1 MNALY
6 REVRGARKRQMMIR
20 SFKTPF
26 TRPQLGAYHHGVMQ
40 YHYRDVMCN
49 KSPIDIALY
58 LHLIHAV
65 QPGTFIE
72 IGSKFGGS
80 ALMFRDVMQMYDMD
94 TQIVS
99 IDRAPPDVDDRFD
112 GIRFVEGNVLDL
124 EATFTA
130 NALFDMPRPWILS
143 EDSAH
148 TFDACM
154 EVLKFGARH
163 LRVGEYLIMED
174 SVLAELDLADRF
186 DGGPSRA
193 LETFFK
199 QQPGVFEIDTT
210 YCDMFGVNATT
221 NPNGYLR
228 KI

>member
-1 MNALY
+1 
-6 REVRGARKRQMMIR
+6 MMIR

-26 TRPQLGAYHHGVMQ
+26 TRPQLGAYHHGVMN

-65 QPGTFIE
+65 QPGSFIE
-72 IGSKFGGS
+72 VGTKFGGS
-80 ALMFRDVMQMYDMD
+80 ALMFRDVVKMYGLD

-99 IDRAPPDVDDRFD
+99 IDRTPPDADDRFD
-112 GIRFVEGNVLDL
+112 GIRFVQGNVMALDQ
-124 EATFTA
+124 TFA
-130 NALFDMPRPWILS
+130 EHALFDLPRPWILS

-154 EVLKFGARH
+154 AVLSFGAAH
-163 LRVGEYLIMED
+163 LRSGEYLIMED

-193 LETFFK
+193 LE
-199 QQPGVFEIDTT
+199 VFLTAHPDVYEIDKT

-228 KI
+228 KT

>member
-1 MNALY
+1 
-6 REVRGARKRQMMIR
+6 MIR

-26 TRPQLGAYHHGVMQ
+26 TRPQLGAYHQGVMG

-58 LHLIHAV
+58 LHLINAV
-65 QPGTFIE
+65 KPGTFIE
-72 IGSKFGGS
+72 IGTKFGGS
-80 ALMFRDVMQMYDMD
+80 AMLFRDMARMCGLD

-99 IDRAPPDVDDRFD
+99 IDRAPPDSDDRFC
-112 GIRFVEGNVLDL
+112 GILFVQGDVMTLRQ
-124 EATFTA
+124 TFSD
-130 NALFDMPRPWILS
+130 NDLFDLPRPWILS

-148 TFDACM
+148 TFAACM
-154 EVLKFGARH
+154 AVLGFGAAY
-163 LRVGEYLIMED
+163 LRAGEYLVVED
-174 SVLAELDLADRF
+174 SVLAELDLADRY

-193 LETFFK
+193 IETYFGDN
-199 QQPGVFEIDTT
+199 PGIYEIDKT

-228 KI
+228 KV

>member
-1 MNALY
+1 
-6 REVRGARKRQMMIR
+6 MIR

-65 QPGTFIE
+65 EPGTFIE
-72 IGSKFGGS
+72 IGTKLGGS
-80 ALMFRDVMQMYDMD
+80 AMMFRDVVRMYGFD
-94 TQIVS
+94 THVVS
-99 IDRAPPDVDDRFD
+99 IDRAPPQVDDRFA
-112 GIRFVEGNVLDL
+112 GIRFVQGDVMAL
-124 EATFTA
+124 EKTFA
-130 NALFDMPRPWILS
+130 ENGLFDLPRPWILS

-148 TFDACM
+148 TYSACM
-154 EVLKFGARH
+154 AVLAFGARH
-163 LRVGEYLIMED
+163 LQAGEYLIMED

-193 LETFFK
+193 LETYLS
-199 QQPGVFEIDTT
+199 QNPGVYEIDTR
-210 YCDMFGVNATT
+210 YCDMFGRNATT

-228 KI
+228 RL

>member
-1 MNALY
+1 
-6 REVRGARKRQMMIR
+6 MIR

-26 TRPQLGAYHHGVMQ
+26 TRPQLGAYHRGVMH

-58 LHLIHAV
+58 MHLMHAV
-65 QPGTFIE
+65 GPGSFIE
-72 IGSKFGGS
+72 IGTKFGGS
-80 ALMFRDVMQMYDMD
+80 ALMFRDFARMYGMD

-99 IDRAPPDVDDRFD
+99 IDRAPPDTDDRFD
-112 GIRFVEGNVLDL
+112 GIRFVAGDVMDL
-124 EATFTA
+124 EGTFSA
-130 NALFDMPRPWILS
+130 NALFDLPRPWILS

-154 EVLKFGARH
+154 AVLDFGSRH
-163 LRVGEYLIMED
+163 LKSGEYLIMED
-174 SVLAELDLADRF
+174 SVLAELDLAHRF

-193 LETFFK
+193 LEAFLSDR
-199 QQPGVFEIDTT
+199 PDVYEIDTS

-228 KI
+228 KR

>member
-1 MNALY
+1 
-6 REVRGARKRQMMIR
+6 MIR

-65 QPGTFIE
+65 QPSTFFE
-72 IGSKFGGS
+72 IGTKFGGS
-80 ALMFRDVMQMYDMD
+80 AMMFRDVAKMYDMD
-94 TQIVS
+94 TRIVT
-99 IDRAPPDVDDRFD
+99 IDRAPPDTDDRFD
-112 GIRFVEGNVLDL
+112 GIRFVQGDVMAL
-124 EATFTA
+124 EQTFTD
-130 NALFDMPRPWILS
+130 NALFDLPRPWILS

-154 EVLKFGARH
+154 AVLAFGARH
-163 LRVGEYLIMED
+163 LKAGEYLIMED

-193 LETFFK
+193 LEAFLTAH
-199 QQPGVFEIDTT
+199 PEVYEIDTS
-210 YCDMFGVNATT
+210 YCDMFGRNATT

-228 KI
+228 KR

>member
-1 MNALY
+1 
-6 REVRGARKRQMMIR
+6 MIR
-20 SFKTPF
+20 SFQTPF
-26 TRPQLGAYHHGVMQ
+26 TRAQLGAYHHGVMQ

-65 QPGTFIE
+65 QPGSFIE
-72 IGSKFGGS
+72 IGTKHGGS
-80 ALMFRDVMQMYDMD
+80 ALMFRDVVRMYGMD

-99 IDRAPPDVDDRFD
+99 IDRQPPQVDARFD
-112 GIRFVEGNVLDL
+112 GIRFVRGNVLDL
-124 EATFTA
+124 DSAFAA
-130 NALFDMPRPWILS
+130 NGLFDLPRPWILS

-148 TFDACM
+148 TFEACTK
-154 EVLKFGARH
+154 VLHFAAKN
-163 LRVGEYLIMED
+163 LRAGEYLIMED

-193 LETFFK
+193 LEVYLTEN
-199 QQPGVFEIDTT
+199 PDVFEIDTT

-228 KI
+228 RL

>member
-1 MNALY
+1 
-6 REVRGARKRQMMIR
+6 MIR

-26 TRPQLGAYHHGVMQ
+26 SRPQLGAYHRGVMH

-65 QPGTFIE
+65 RPGSFIE
-72 IGSKFGGS
+72 IGTKFGGS
-80 ALMFRDVMQMYDMD
+80 AMMFRDVSQKMYGME
-94 TQIVS
+94 TKVVS
-99 IDRAPPDVDDRFD
+99 IDRVPPDAAAVFD
-112 GIRFVEGNVLDL
+112 GIRFVQGDVMAL
-124 EATFTA
+124 EETFA
-130 NALFDMPRPWILS
+130 AHCLFDLPRPWILS

-154 EVLKFGARH
+154 SVLRFGAKH
-163 LRVGEYLIMED
+163 LRPGEFLIMED

-193 LETFFK
+193 IATYLTAH
-199 QQPGVFEIDTT
+199 PGIYEIDTT

>member
-1 MNALY
+1 
-6 REVRGARKRQMMIR
+6 MIR

-26 TRPQLGAYHHGVMQ
+26 TRAQLGAYHHGVMQ

-65 QPGTFIE
+65 APGSFIE
-72 IGSKFGGS
+72 IGTKFGGS
-80 ALMFRDVMQMYDMD
+80 ALMFRDVARMYGMD
-94 TQIVS
+94 TRIVS
-99 IDRAPPDVDDRFD
+99 IDRQPPDVDDRFD
-112 GIRFVEGNVLDL
+112 DISFVQGNVHDL
-124 EATFTA
+124 ETTFER
-130 NALFDMPRPWILS
+130 NGLFDLPRPWILS

-154 EVLKFGARH
+154 AVLAFAAKH
-163 LRVGEYLIMED
+163 LRRGEFLIMED

-193 LETFFK
+193 LETFLNRH
-199 QQPGVFEIDTT
+199 PGVFEIDTS

-228 KI
+228 RL

>member
-1 MNALY
+1 
-6 REVRGARKRQMMIR
+6 MIR

-26 TRPQLGAYHHGVMQ
+26 TRPQLGAYHFGVMQ

-65 QPGTFIE
+65 HPGTFIE
-72 IGSKFGGS
+72 IGTKFGGS
-80 ALMFRDVMQMYDMD
+80 AMMFRDVVKMFGMD
-94 TQIVS
+94 TEVVS
-99 IDRAPPDVDDRFD
+99 IDRAPPDVDERFD
-112 GIRFVEGNVLDL
+112 GIRFVEGDVMAL
-124 EATFTA
+124 EATFSV
-130 NALFDMPRPWILS
+130 NGLFDLPRPWILS

-154 EVLKFGARH
+154 AVLAFGEKH
-163 LRVGEYLIMED
+163 LQAGEYLIMED

-193 LETFFK
+193 LETYLTEN
-199 QQPGVFEIDTT
+199 PDVYEIDKT
-210 YCDMFGVNATT
+210 YCDMFGINATT

-228 KI
+228 KL

>member
-1 MNALY
+1 
-6 REVRGARKRQMMIR
+6 MMIR

-26 TRPQLGAYHHGVMQ
+26 SRPQLGAYHHGVMQ

-65 QPGTFIE
+65 QPGSFIE
-72 IGSKFGGS
+72 IGTKFGGS
-80 ALMFRDVMQMYDMD
+80 AVMFRDVAKKMYGLD
-94 TQIVS
+94 TQVVS
-99 IDRAPPDVDDRFD
+99 IDRAPPSDEKKFKD
-112 GIRFVEGNVLDL
+112 IRFIQGDVMDL
-124 EATFTA
+124 ETVFAEYE
-130 NALFDMPRPWILS
+130 LFDLPRPWILS

-148 TFDACM
+148 TFSACLA
-154 EVLKFGARH
+154 VLEFGQRH
-163 LRVGEYLIMED
+163 LRSGEYLIMED

-193 LETFFK
+193 LAQFFA
-199 QQPGVFEIDTT
+199 QSPDVYQIDTT

-221 NPNGYLR
+221 NPNGYLLR
-228 KI
+228 M

>member
-1 MNALY
+1 MCALF
-6 REVRGARKRQMMIR
+6 GGGPMKRQTMIR

-26 TRPQLGAYHHGVMQ
+26 SRPQLGAYHHGVMQ

-58 LHLIHAV
+58 LHLIHSAE
-65 QPGTFIE
+65 PGSIIE
-72 IGSKFGGS
+72 IGTKHGGS
-80 ALMFRDVMQMYDMD
+80 AMMFRDVVRMYGFD
-94 TQIVS
+94 TRIVT
-99 IDRAPPDVDDRFD
+99 IDRMPPATDTRFD
-112 GIRFVEGNVLDL
+112 GIDFVQGNVLAL
-124 EATFTA
+124 EETFA
-130 NALFDMPRPWILS
+130 AHGLFDLPRPWILS

-148 TFDACM
+148 TYEACM
-154 EVLKFGARH
+154 AVLTFAARH
-163 LRVGEYLIMED
+163 LQSGEHLVMED

-193 LETFFK
+193 LQTYFA
-199 QQPGVFEIDTT
+199 QHPGVFEIDTT

-228 KI
+228 KL

>member
-1 MNALY
+1 
-6 REVRGARKRQMMIR
+6 MIR

-26 TRPQLGAYHHGVMQ
+26 TRPQLGAYHKGVMH

-58 LHLIHAV
+58 LHLFHAV
-65 QPGTFIE
+65 KPGSFIE
-72 IGSKFGGS
+72 IGTKHGGS
-80 ALMFRDVMQMYDMD
+80 ALMFRDVAKMYDFD
-94 TQIVS
+94 TQIVT
-99 IDRAPPDVDDRFD
+99 IDTAPPDADDRFD
-112 GIRFVEGNVLDL
+112 GISFVKGDVMAL
-124 EATFTA
+124 EDTFTQ
-130 NALFDMPRPWILS
+130 NALFDLPRPWILS

-148 TFDACM
+148 TYDACM
-154 EVLKFGARH
+154 AVLDFGATH
-163 LRVGEYLIMED
+163 LKAGEYLIMED

-193 LETFFK
+193 LEAFLTAR
-199 QQPGVFEIDTT
+199 PDIYEIDTS

-228 KI
+228 RL

>member
-1 MNALY
+1 
-6 REVRGARKRQMMIR
+6 MIR

-26 TRPQLGAYHHGVMQ
+26 SRPSLGAYHHGVMN
-40 YHYRDVMCN
+40 YRYRDVMCN

-65 QPGTFIE
+65 APGSLIE
-72 IGSKFGGS
+72 LGTKQGGS
-80 ALMFRDVMQMYDMD
+80 ALMFRDVVRTYGMG
-94 TQIVS
+94 TRIVS
-99 IDRAPPDVDDRFD
+99 IDRAVPDVDDRFEV
-112 GIRFVEGNVLDL
+112 IQFVQGDVMALEQTFAQSDL
-124 EATFTA
+124 FS
-130 NALFDMPRPWILS
+130 LPRPWILS

-154 EVLKFGARH
+154 AVLAFGARH
-163 LRVGEYLIMED
+163 LRRGEYLIMED
-174 SVLAELDLADRF
+174 AVLEELDLADRF

-193 LETFFK
+193 LKTFLADH
-199 QQPGVFEIDTT
+199 PEVYEIDTT

-228 KI
+228 RR

>member
-1 MNALY
+1 
-6 REVRGARKRQMMIR
+6 MIR

-65 QPGTFIE
+65 APGSFIE
-72 IGSKFGGS
+72 IGTKCGGS
-80 ALMFRDVMQMYDMD
+80 AMMFRDMMRMYGFD
-94 TQIVS
+94 TQVVS
-99 IDRAPPDVDDRFD
+99 IDRAPPEADTRFE
-112 GIRFVEGNVLDL
+112 GIRFVEGDVLAL
-124 EATFTA
+124 EDAFDR
-130 NALFDMPRPWILS
+130 NGLFDLPRPWILS

-148 TFDACM
+148 TYEACM
-154 EVLKFGARH
+154 GVLAFGEAH
-163 LRVGEYLIMED
+163 LRSGEYLIMED

-193 LETFFK
+193 LDTYLS
-199 QQPGVFEIDTT
+199 QNPGVYEIDTS
-210 YCDMFGVNATT
+210 YCDMFGRNATT

-228 KI
+228 KL

>member
-1 MNALY
+1 
-6 REVRGARKRQMMIR
+6 MIR

-26 TRPQLGAYHHGVMQ
+26 TRPQLGAYHHGVMN

-58 LHLIHAV
+58 MHLIHAV
-65 QPGTFIE
+65 QPGSLIE
-72 IGSKFGGS
+72 IGTKFGGS
-80 ALMFRDVMQMYDMD
+80 ALMFRDVVRMYGLD

-99 IDRAPPDVDDRFD
+99 IDRRPPDPDDRFD
-112 GIRFVEGNVLDL
+112 DIRFVQGDVMALSD
-124 EATFTA
+124 TFA
-130 NALFDMPRPWILS
+130 RHKLFDLPRPWVLS

-154 EVLKFGARH
+154 AVLDFGAQH
-163 LRVGEYLIMED
+163 LRSGEYLIMED

-193 LETFFK
+193 LERFLTDRPDVY
-199 QQPGVFEIDTT
+199 QIDTT

-228 KI
+228 KV